1 MRYTIDPNS
10 PYHQL
15 ELNMMRVAVRAEKK
29 FLKNCGPEYAEHI
42 KKIKKTPITIITSE
56 KLISCYGI
64 ASKEDLTSKLF
75 SLSITLTHKIGDY
88 SKALIYEIVSH
99 ELAHCIDFIVRGESN
114 HDAPWREIHQL
125 MGGTGHTEIEYR
137 VLPRKTS

>member
-10 PYHQL
+10 PYHKM
-15 ELNMMRVAVRAEKK
+15 ELKMMRVAVRAEKK
-29 FLKNCGPEYAEHI
+29 FLKECGPEYADHI
-42 KKIKKTPITIITSE
+42 KNIKKTPITIITSE

-64 ASKEDLTSKLF
+64 ATKQDLTSKLF

-99 ELAHCIDFIVRGESN
+99 ELAHCIDFIVRGESY
-114 HDAPWREIHQL
+114 HDEEWRKIHRL
-125 MGGTGHTEIEYR
+125 CGGTGETEIRYR
-137 VLPRKTS
+137 ELPR